1 MDPKFAPKW
10 GSGGGPVELQKGLAR
25 ALGASEGLGGSW
37 GLSGGGPGRLW
48 GLLETSWA
56 ACQRISGSGMDLS
69 KPENVLQM
77 DINIDKK
84 SMQ

>member
-1 MDPKFAPKW
+1 MGP
-10 GSGGGPVELQKGLAR
+10 GGLQKGLAR
-25 ALGASEGLGGSW
+25 TLGASGGLGGSW

-48 GLLETSWA
+48 GLLETLWA
-56 ACQRISGSGMDLS
+56 ACQRIFGSGMDLS
-69 KPENVLQM
+69 KPEKVLRM